1 MLHNRH
7 GFTLVE
13 ILAAMFIF
21 FLLITTLFGSFRV
34 LTSSNRTLS
43 SAGLQFEMVQGCFT
57 RIVTDIEAISV
68 CLPPA
73 YKQPETGEDP
83 DPYRVEG
90 DSSYTGGNSFSR
102 IRFTSL
108 AHVSFSRQ
116 QQREGVAEIVYYVTV
131 LDSGEYVLRRSDHLY
146 PYETFEEKDT
156 DPIVCKNVREF
167 SVTYFNGEGE
177 ESETW
182 DSESSE
188 FDFSTPRSMGIL
200 LKVGDEDAPIL
211 ISTRVYIPVYR
222 EKKV

>member
-1 MLHNRH
+1 MFCNRH

-21 FLLITTLFGSFRV
+21 LLLITTLFGSFRV
-34 LTSSNRTLS
+34 LTSSNSTLT
-43 SAGLQFEMVQGCFT
+43 SAGLQFEMAQGCLT
-57 RIVTDIEAISV
+57 RIVTDMEAISV
-68 CLPPA
+68 NLPPA
-73 YKQPETGEDP
+73 YKQPETGEVS
-83 DPYRVEG
+83 DPYRIEG
-90 DSSYTGGNSFSR
+90 DSSYAGGNSFSR

-108 AHVSFSRQ
+108 AHVSFRPQ
-116 QQREGVAEIVYYVTV
+116 QQREGVAEIVYYVTA
-131 LDSGEYVLRRSDHLY
+131 LDSGEYVLRRSDQLY
-146 PYETFEEKDT
+146 PYDAFEEKNT
-156 DPIVCKNVREF
+156 DPIVCKNVQEF
-167 SVTYFNGEGE
+167 TVTYFNGDGD

-211 ISTRVYIPVYR
+211 FSTRIYIPVYR